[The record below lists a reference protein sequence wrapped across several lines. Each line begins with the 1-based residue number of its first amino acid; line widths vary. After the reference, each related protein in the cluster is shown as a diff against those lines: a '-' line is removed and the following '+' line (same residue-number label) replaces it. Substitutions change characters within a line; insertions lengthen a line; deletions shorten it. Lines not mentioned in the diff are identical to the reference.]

1 MPSIPDFG
9 WSNVKDKNKAVSALR
24 NLGPKSAMI
33 LAEAGIRTLGELREL
48 GAVRAYLRV
57 KSLRPKSASLN
68 LLWALAAGL
77 EDRDW
82 RELTKNEKDKLTAEA
97 RALRR

>member
-1 MPSIPDFG
+1 M
-9 WSNVKDKNKAVSALR
+9 
-24 NLGPKSAMI
+24 M
-33 LAEAGIRTLGELREL
+33 LAEAGIRTLDELEEL

-57 KSLRPKSASLN
+57 KQIRPKFASLN

-82 RELTKNEKDKLTAEA
+82 RDLDAAEKDALLEA
-97 RALRR
+97 VRNAR